1 MNIKLL
7 LNATIKLVLGF
18 IICALLLFLPVGT
31 FDYPNAWLFLGLL
44 FIPMIGAMIIMS
56 IKSPELLEKRMAS
69 KEKENK
75 QKEVVFSSA
84 IIFIVGFI
92 VTALDFKHGW
102 SNMNKLEVIE
112 SCILFLFGYGM
123 YMEVLR
129 ENRFLSRT
137 VEVQEN
143 QEVIDTGL
151 YSIVRHPMYLATIL
165 MFLAIPLVLGSTY
178 GLIVFLPYPFLIAK
192 RIKNE
197 EEILEEGLKGYKE
210 YKKKV
215 KYRLI
220 PYVW

>member
-7 LNATIKLVLGF
+7 LNATIKLVFGF
-18 IICALLLFLPVGT
+18 IICAALLFLPVGT

-44 FIPMIGAMIIMS
+44 FIPMIGAMIIMYF
-56 IKSPELLEKRMAS
+56 KAPELLKKRLAS

-75 QKEVVFSSA
+75 QKEIVFSSA
-84 IIFIVGFI
+84 LIFIAGFI
-92 VTALDFKHGW
+92 VTALDFKNGW
-102 SNMNKLEVIE
+102 SDMNKLEVIE

-137 VEVQEN
+137 VEVQEE

-192 RIKNE
+192 RIENE
-197 EEILEEGLKGYKE
+197 EEVLEKGLKGYKE

>member
-1 MNIKLL
+1 MKTWFVTGASTGLGRCIAEAALYAGDNVAVASIDPENMQDYKESYGD
-7 LNATIKLVLGF
+7 KVLVLDLDITKPDKVKEAFTKAINYFGQVDV
-18 IICALLLFLPVGT
+18 LVN
-31 FDYPNAWLFLGLL
+31 NA
-44 FIPMIGAMIIMS
+44 
-56 IKSPELLEKRMAS
+56 
-69 KEKENK
+69 
-75 QKEVVFSSA
+75 
-84 IIFIVGFI
+84 GFI
-92 VTALDFKHGW
+92 VTALDFKNGW
-102 SNMNKLEVIE
+102 SDMNKLEVIE

-137 VEVQEN
+137 VEVQEE

-192 RIKNE
+192 RIENE
-197 EEILEEGLKGYKE
+197 EEVLEKGLKGYKE

>member
-7 LNATIKLVLGF
+7 LNATIKLVFGF
-18 IICALLLFLPVGT
+18 IICAALLFLPVGT
-31 FDYPNAWLFLGLL
+31 FNYPNAWLFLGLL

-56 IKSPELLEKRMAS
+56 FKAPELLKKRIAS

-75 QKEVVFSSA
+75 QKKIVFSSA
-84 IIFIVGFI
+84 LIFIAGFI
-92 VTALDFKHGW
+92 VTALDFKNGW
-102 SNMNKLEVIE
+102 SDMNKLEVIE

-137 VEVQEN
+137 VEVQEE

-197 EEILEEGLKGYKE
+197 EEVLEKGLKGYKE